1 MNEPKHIIKICTAGS
16 CRRNFCADTIK
27 AAEKELGTAIDSVT
41 LDGKTSL
48 QQCGC
53 LGNCSQG
60 PSAMINDK
68 LHGEMLPKKMKEKIR
83 ELHSKQH

>member
-1 MNEPKHIIKICTAGS
+1 MNEPKHIIKICTSGS
-16 CRRNFCADTIK
+16 CRKNFCADTIK

-53 LGNCSQG
+53 LGNCSEG
-60 PSAMINDK
+60 PSAVINDRLYGK
-68 LHGEMLPKKMKEKIR
+68 MLPKEMKRKIQ
-83 ELHSKQH
+83 ELK